1 MTNLFLQLYH
11 YFGKRKGLL
20 LSIAIVWSLLCVFFI
35 VRISFDENIASAFP
49 NAEQLEKS
57 NKILKNSPFLE
68 RMYIVFKKDTAKAD
82 ESFDWSE
89 RVNFFVEQL
98 DTAHQKE
105 YIQSIKASVNDEV
118 GIELID
124 FVHQNLP
131 YYLDESD
138 YLAIDS
144 LLLPNVLEDKITEGF
159 ENILTPAG
167 IAMKRFYVKDPLFL
181 FSKGLKKFEKLS
193 FNENFHIQNGLI
205 TTKDGGNVLAFLQP
219 STVASNTIH
228 NEKMLSLLDAAIEK
242 TQMQF
247 LDVEIIYFGGPAMSV
262 ANAKQIRKD
271 VFYTVGTAILL
282 LVLIITWY
290 FRRIYAFPIL
300 LLPVAFGALN
310 AMAFLAL
317 FKGNISVITLG
328 IGSVMLGIIIDYSLH
343 VFTHYRENG
352 NMEHTLREVVSPL
365 MTTCGTNVLAF
376 SCLLFLSSKL
386 MNDIGLFVAV
396 STLTAALFSLIFLPH
411 FLGKKY
417 HEPAQIPLLSR
428 IAQFPLHQ
436 IKWLAPVLLVA
447 IVAATYL
454 SLQIGFD
461 ADLDKMSYQTEKLAK
476 AENYLDQISNFKLKS
491 IYLISEGNSMDEVLE
506 KNQQLMPVVDSLKQ
520 KSIIENYTSLNIAWP
535 SLTEREQR
543 LAKWN
548 AFWAGDR
555 LVRLKEG
562 LQQTARKLHI
572 KPDAFDGFLE
582 WIQMPECSSTE
593 EAMAFLQP
601 LFFEDVIQTD
611 EQGKI
616 TLISILRANEE
627 NKPAVYQAFGE
638 GSFLFDGKSFFSHIV
653 QVLQDDFLLLEWLSF
668 ILVLAVVLLSFWRF
682 ELAFSTMIPMLAAW
696 SLTLGGMVLL
706 GVDFNIFN
714 IIICTFIFGLGVD
727 YSVFLGKGILNTY
740 RGENENLSSY
750 KMSILLSIIVNQ
762 LAVGVL
768 IFAQHPA
775 LQSIA
780 TVSVL
785 GLLVTGFI
793 SFALLPRMFHFF
805 LYKKGKPRKQLVSV
819 DTVFSSLYSIGL
831 YIQFAILLVPAGIIL
846 KKVFRQQRAF
856 EKLSSFAY
864 WLVMKLSFF
873 VPKKLKHF
881 NREEY
886 QKPAVIVANHQSGID
901 LLMVSAFSS
910 KLKIITKSKI
920 FKVPV
925 LGKLVRMLNYYS
937 DEEAAQSEF
946 IERMREDMRNGYSIL
961 FFAEGTRSEDM
972 LIHRLK
978 KGAFLVAEKLQ
989 ADILPVL
996 IHGTGNMMPKGTYL
1010 MQHISLGMKT
1020 LQRITPGVSDGF
1032 SSDYNL
1038 LTKQVQNYMRDE
1050 WEDFRAEV
1058 ETPYFMAKALKPMYA
1073 YRAHIVRKQYRRLFK
1088 QDWEKIMALHDE
1100 LKEQSLYI
1108 DTENAYAVAA
1118 FLTYKNAK
1126 RKIYINAVNEVV
1138 KTEIQFLQHWYP
1150 QLQLVYKETVLPN
1163 DIMRLSSIYFSS
1175 ANMPAKK

>member
-11 YFGKRKGLL
+11 YLGKRKWLL
-20 LSIAIVWSLLCVFFI
+20 LCIAAVWSLLCLFFI
-35 VRISFDENIASAFP
+35 TRISFDENIASAFP

-68 RMYIVFKKDTAKAD
+68 RMYLVFKKKTEQAD
-82 ESFDWSE
+82 ESFEWTE
-89 RVNFFVEQL
+89 RVTFFVEQL
-98 DTAHQKE
+98 DTAHQKD
-105 YIQSIKASVNDEV
+105 YIKSIKASVDDEV
-118 GIELID
+118 GVELID

-131 YYLDESD
+131 YYLSEND
-138 YLAIDS
+138 YSAIDS
-144 LLLPNVLEDKITEGF
+144 LLAPNVLEQKITEGF

-167 IAMKRFYVKDPLFL
+167 IAMKRFYLKDPLFL
-181 FSKGLKKFEKLS
+181 FSKGLKTFEKLS
-193 FNENFHIQNGLI
+193 FNENFQIQNGLI

-219 STVASNTIH
+219 STVASNTLH
-228 NEKMLSLLDAAIEK
+228 NEKMLEHLDKAIRQ
-242 TQMQF
+242 TQAQF
-247 LDVEIIYFGGPAMSV
+247 QDVEIIYFGGPAMSV

-282 LVLIITWY
+282 LILIITWY

-317 FKGNISVITLG
+317 FKGSISVITLG

-417 HEPAQIPLLSR
+417 QEPATIPVLST
-428 IAQFPLHQ
+428 IAKFPLHQ
-436 IKWLAPVLLVA
+436 IKWLAPVLLVT
-447 IVAATYL
+447 IVVATYL

-476 AENYLDQISNFKLKS
+476 AENYLDEISNFKLKN
-491 IYLISEGNSMDEVLE
+491 IYLVSEGNSMDEVLE
-506 KNQQLMPVVDSLKQ
+506 KNQQFMSLLDSLKQ
-520 KSIIENYTSLNIAWP
+520 TATIESYTSLNIAWP
-535 SLTEREQR
+535 SLSEREKKLSQ
-543 LAKWN
+543 WN
-548 AFWAGDR
+548 AFWEGER
-555 LVRLKEG
+555 TQRLKET
-562 LQQTARKLHI
+562 LQATSKKLHI
-572 KPDAFDGFLE
+572 KSEAFDGFIA
-582 WIQMPECSSTE
+582 WIQTPKCSSTE
-593 EAMAFLQP
+593 EAMDFLQP
-601 LFFEDVIQTD
+601 LFFEDVIQKD
-611 EQGKI
+611 AQGNI
-616 TLISILRANEE
+616 TLISILRANEA
-627 NKPAVYQAFGE
+627 NKSAVYKAFGE
-638 GSFLFDGKSFFSHIV
+638 DPFLFDGKSFFSHIV
-653 QVLQDDFLLLEWLSF
+653 KVLQDDFLLLEWLSF

-740 RGENENLSSY
+740 RGENESLSTY

-768 IFAQHPA
+768 IFAKHPA

-819 DTVFSSLYSIGL
+819 DTVFSSLYSIDL
-831 YIQFAILLVPAGIIL
+831 FIQFAVLLVPIGIIL
-846 KKVFRQQRAF
+846 RKVFRQQRAF
-856 EKLSSFAY
+856 EKLSSLAY

-873 VPKKLKHF
+873 IPKKLNQFDVK
-881 NREEY
+881 EY
-886 QKPAVIVANHQSGID
+886 RKPAVIVANHQSGID

-910 KLKIITKSKI
+910 KLKIITKAKI
-920 FKVPV
+920 FNVPV

-937 DEEAAQSEF
+937 DEEAARPEF
-946 IERMREDMRNGYSIL
+946 VEKMRKDMEKGYSIL

-978 KGAFLVAEKLQ
+978 KGAFLVAEKLK

-1010 MQHISLGMKT
+1010 MQHIPLGMKT
-1020 LQRITPGVSDGF
+1020 LQRIEPGVSEGF
-1032 SSDYNL
+1032 AADYHL
-1038 LTKQVQNYMRDE
+1038 LTKQVQNYMRE
-1050 WEDFRAEV
+1050 EMALFRAEI
-1058 ETPYFMAKALKPMYA
+1058 ETPYFMKKALKPMYA
-1073 YRAHIVRKQYRRLFK
+1073 YRASHVRMQYLRLLK
-1088 QDWEKIMALHDE
+1088 QDWKKIMELHDA
-1100 LKEQSLYI
+1100 LKEQSLYM
-1108 DTENAYAVAA
+1108 DVENSYAVAA
-1118 FLTYKNAK
+1118 FLCYKNAK
-1126 RKIYINAVNEVV
+1126 RNIYIYAANEEVKAEVV
-1138 KTEIQFLQHWYP
+1138 FLQHWYP
-1150 QLQLVYKETVLPN
+1150 QVQLVNQETEFPQ
-1163 DIMRLSSIYFSS
+1163 DIMRLSSAYFS
-1175 ANMPAKK
+1175 